1 MIKTIRDEIK
11 LHNLIYGQLATNI
24 DRIQKANGKIDQYS
38 IGFLD
43 KVTAMARTHNAP
55 QYPEVAVI
63 SNSDFESHTRNFDR
77 SVIIPATPGTYPQLI
92 KYSNPAFY
100 PLCYPLFHFRGE
112 AGWRIG
118 MKTSSDKKITIQKY
132 SSYML
137 QIRDN
142 VFKENLKTV
151 SKKIEK
157 DVLLCGN
164 ALTQQYC
171 ADLFLSMENERLEFY
186 IFNQKCH
193 AAVLTHFY

>member
-118 MKTSSDKKITIQKY
+118 MKTSSNKKITIQKY

-142 VFKENLKTV
+142 VFKENIKTV
-151 SKKIEK
+151 
-157 DVLLCGN
+157 
-164 ALTQQYC
+164 
-171 ADLFLSMENERLEFY
+171 
-186 IFNQKCH
+186 
-193 AAVLTHFY
+193 